1 MTVTITKSK
10 AVGTVKIPPSKS
22 VAHRAIICAA
32 FTDGVSRIE
41 NLPICDDVSATIDC
55 LTAFGVNL
63 TISGTTA
70 MVYGKKPQYYANKST
85 KITLNCRESAS
96 TLRFLFPFCLVTG
109 IDAEFRGSKRLFERP
124 LSVYE
129 KICKEQNIKF
139 EKTDCGLTVCGKL
152 SSNVFEIDGNIS
164 SQFASGLMMVLPH
177 IDGGKII
184 LTSPLESA
192 PYLALTENVMKDF
205 EYTVKRSGNEIS
217 ATGNGSANENFSIP
231 SDMSAAAF
239 FGALNTLGEKI
250 EFEDYREDAFQ
261 GDCVFSKLFDKLSSG
276 FAEISV
282 KDTPDLFPILAVVA
296 ACFDGARFYDV
307 GRLRL
312 KESDRLAAMSEE
324 LAKCGVA
331 FDFGDNCVTVKGK
344 PKAPSVPL
352 FSHNDH
358 RVAMALAVLLTT
370 VGGTLDG
377 AECVSK
383 SFPDFWH
390 ELAKAGIDL
399 RG

>member
-1 MTVTITKSK
+1 MTVVINKSK

-22 VAHRAIICAA
+22 VAHRALICAA

-41 NLPICDDVSATIDC
+41 NLPICDDIAATVDC
-55 LTAFGVNL
+55 LTAFGVKL
-63 TISGTTA
+63 TVSGSTA
-70 MVYGKKPQYYANKST
+70 TVYGKNPQYYADKKT
-85 KITLNCRESAS
+85 KITLDCRESAS

-109 IDAEFRGSKRLFERP
+109 IETEFIGSKRLFERP

-129 KICKEQNIKF
+129 KICKEQNIKL
-139 EKTDCGLTVCGKL
+139 KKNVGGVTVCGKL

-164 SQFASGLMMVLPH
+164 SQFASGLMMALPH
-177 IDGGKII
+177 VDCGNII

-192 PYLALTENVMKDF
+192 PYLSLTEKVMKDF
-205 EYTVKRSGNEIS
+205 GYTVKSSGNEFSVSGIG
-217 ATGNGSANENFSIP
+217 TANENFSVP
-231 SDMSAAAF
+231 SDMSSAAF
-239 FGALNTLGEKI
+239 FGALNTLGGKV
-250 EFEDYREDAFQ
+250 EFSDYREDAFQ
-261 GDCVFSKLFDKLSSG
+261 GDFVFSKLFDKLSSG

-312 KESDRLAAMSEE
+312 KESDRLAAMDEE

-331 FDFGDNCVTVKGK
+331 FEYGDNCVTVSGK
-344 PKAPSVPL
+344 PKAPNAPL

-358 RVAMALAVLLTT
+358 RIAMALAILLTT

-383 SFPDFWH
+383 SFPDFFA
-390 ELAKAGIDL
+390 ELAKVGIDL